1 MQHQH
6 YQLSYFE
13 KLIHVDLKQ
22 ATSKQKEPDS
32 NFFTFAVSDI
42 ISHKN
47 SMLQRFN
54 QYLCDLGK
62 RKQVDWYVSMHQ
74 HQLVLLMEEMAT
86 CLPEADLTCHQ
97 VSLTEVTWLNLYKII
112 YCNLSELLLFLER
125 KFERYL
131 DIDCRLPSSY
141 LITAKATLFQDIDL
155 LRERFEATA
164 VDKHLLSIVF
174 QPFTDCIKADRTD
187 VSISY
192 RQLYFLKE
200 MKKQLFELLDGRIG
214 DLTER
219 LKKVLHYLNFNS
231 VQYFDYWTE
240 AINTEIENLPTI
252 REKLDRVIYLQKKVN
267 QATIKPGFA
276 YSKLRASLQTQLQSW
291 LAEEVIYQKDKESLE
306 GSSHTSEEL
315 GRWKDFK
322 VLTNFSVPQLGNF
335 LRLLMESGFY
345 LNKNR
350 TEVLD
355 FFSHF
360 FTTVKQDS
368 VSPGSLRSNFY
379 KDNAAVSK
387 TVRDILTDLVKFSH
401 KGLCVTAFF
410 TLGISMII

>member
-32 NFFTFAVSDI
+32 TFFTLSVSDI
-42 ISHKN
+42 ISNKN
-47 SMLQRFN
+47 SMLQSFN

-62 RKQVDWYVSMHQ
+62 RKQVDWYISMHQ

-86 CLPEADLTCHQ
+86 CLPEADLICQQ
-97 VSLTEVTWLNLYKII
+97 VSLTEATWLNLYKII

-131 DIDCRLPSSY
+131 DIDCRLPFSY
-141 LITAKATLFQDIDL
+141 LITAKTTLFQDINL
-155 LRERFEATA
+155 LRERFEVTA

-174 QPFTDCIKADRTD
+174 QPFTDFIKADRSD
-187 VSISY
+187 FSISY

-200 MKKQLFELLDGRIG
+200 MRKQLFELLDGRAE

-240 AINTEIENLPTI
+240 AINAEIENLPTI
-252 REKLDRVIYLQKKVN
+252 REKLGQAYLSSKEGE
-267 QATIKPGFA
+267 PG
-276 YSKLRASLQTQLQSW
+276 YR
-291 LAEEVIYQKDKESLE
+291 
-306 GSSHTSEEL
+306 
-315 GRWKDFK
+315 
-322 VLTNFSVPQLGNF
+322 
-335 LRLLMESGFY
+335 
-345 LNKNR
+345 
-350 TEVLD
+350 
-355 FFSHF
+355 
-360 FTTVKQDS
+360 
-368 VSPGSLRSNFY
+368 
-379 KDNAAVSK
+379 
-387 TVRDILTDLVKFSH
+387 
-401 KGLCVTAFF
+401 
-410 TLGISMII
+410 